1 MEQTTFNRWYAQS
14 SSSLSQTDFQLDE
27 RLSDISAVSDGS
39 LPEVP
44 STEILPSQESSHWN
58 WICCCDSSS
67 TDIKNVTDSAC
78 EKQDL
83 LTHADSLIF
92 HVEQNSSVVNEFL
105 PTCISD
111 QSIQSTQEIQE
122 IRETREVFDNQET
135 QSLQST
141 QSTQTA
147 TESTIP
153 SSYIRNYIP
162 SSRRYSS
169 ISVNSQDSDEHR
181 LSIDDNGLGP
191 FLTSIKTSKR
201 KVLRSSDFM

>member
-1 MEQTTFNRWYAQS
+1 MST
-14 SSSLSQTDFQLDE
+14 
-27 RLSDISAVSDGS
+27 VSDGS
-39 LPEVP
+39 LPDAP
-44 STEILPSQESSHWN
+44 STEMLPSQESSHWN

-83 LTHADSLIF
+83 LTHTDSLIF
-92 HVEQNSSVVNEFL
+92 HVEQENSVVNEFL

-111 QSIQSTQEIQE
+111 QSTQDDTPSTQEVFNHQETQSIQSTQ
-122 IRETREVFDNQET
+122 TT
-135 QSLQST
+135 
-141 QSTQTA
+141 

-153 SSYIRNYIP
+153 SSSIRNYIP

-201 KVLRSSDFM
+201 KVLRSRLSRRTSWIFAQTQWATARRMAQKHQA

>member
-1 MEQTTFNRWYAQS
+1 MST
-14 SSSLSQTDFQLDE
+14 
-27 RLSDISAVSDGS
+27 VSDGS
-39 LPEVP
+39 LPDAP
-44 STEILPSQESSHWN
+44 STEMLPSQESSHWN

-83 LTHADSLIF
+83 LTHTDSLIF
-92 HVEQNSSVVNEFL
+92 HVEQENSVVNEFL

-111 QSIQSTQEIQE
+111 QSTQDDTPSTQEVFNHQETQSIQSTQ
-122 IRETREVFDNQET
+122 TT
-135 QSLQST
+135 
-141 QSTQTA
+141 

-153 SSYIRNYIP
+153 SSSIRNYIP

>member
-39 LPEVP
+39 LTEVP
-44 STEILPSQESSHWN
+44 YTEILPSQESSHWN

-83 LTHADSLIF
+83 LAHADSLIF

-111 QSIQSTQEIQE
+111 QSTQDDTPSTQEVFNHQETQSIQSTQ
-122 IRETREVFDNQET
+122 TT
-135 QSLQST
+135 
-141 QSTQTA
+141 

-153 SSYIRNYIP
+153 SSSIRNYIP